1 MNDLTIPSVI
11 NLMNFPQLSDNVS
24 TINSKNK
31 SYSEIFESVQNSNGV
46 DSYKKKL
53 SEKFGIRVTIES
65 IPRDQ
70 HSLEK
75 AGGRMGGRDVIIAP
89 NIIQEMATDSTKANY
104 YEGKIKYVF
113 DNIPKY
119 TREAAA
125 MGLTFESYGIVIHE
139 DGTVTHI
146 CGGGDPPER
155 VAEVNRI
162 NAEKRKKKL
171 EKIAMM
177 NELLDE
183 KLKIHIMNQKYI
195 QNHQLLF
202 AGF

>member
-1 MNDLTIPSVI
+1 MNDLTIPSVVNSI
-11 NLMNFPQLSDNVS
+11 NFTSLGDKILTVD
-24 TINSKNK
+24 SKNK
-31 SYSEIFESVQNSNGV
+31 SYSEIFESVQKPNDV
-46 DSYKKKL
+46 DNYKKNL

-65 IPRDQ
+65 IPKDQ

-75 AGGRMGGRDVIIAP
+75 AGGRMGGRDVIIAS

-104 YEGKIKYVF
+104 YESKIKHIF

-125 MGLTFESYGIVIHE
+125 MGLTFESCGIVIHE

-171 EKIAMM
+171 ERIVMI
-177 NELLDE
+177 NELIDE
-183 KLKIHIMNQKYI
+183 KFKLHIMNQKYI
-195 QNHQLLF
+195 QLHTMNSLSI
-202 AGF
+202 

>member
-1 MNDLTIPSVI
+1 
-11 NLMNFPQLSDNVS
+11 
-24 TINSKNK
+24 
-31 SYSEIFESVQNSNGV
+31 
-46 DSYKKKL
+46 
-53 SEKFGIRVTIES
+53 
-65 IPRDQ
+65 
-70 HSLEK
+70 
-75 AGGRMGGRDVIIAP
+75 MGGRDVIIAP
-89 NIIQEMATDSTKANY
+89 NIIQEMATDTEKANY
-104 YEGKIKYVF
+104 YEGKIKYIF

-125 MGLTFESYGIVIHE
+125 MGLTFESCGIVIHE
-139 DGTVTHI
+139 DGTVAHI

-183 KLKIHIMNQKYI
+183 KFKLHILNQKYI
-195 QNHQLLF
+195 QLHEMNLISII
-202 AGF
+202 